1 MKKSLLRI
9 MMVLALVGIMTMP
22 GILSCKKES
31 EDRFSSDPDPVYQN
45 QNHTPL
51 PSTCLLLGSGLAA
64 MAGWRRFRKS

>member
-9 MMVLALVGIMTMP
+9 MMVLALVGIMTLP

-31 EDRFSSDPDPVYQN
+31 SYQDPVDPN
-45 QNHTPL
+45 QINTPL

-64 MAGWRRFRKS
+64 MMGWRRFKKS

>member
-31 EDRFSSDPDPVYQN
+31 SNNFSSYEDPQQVS
-45 QNHTPL
+45 TPL

-64 MAGWRRFRKS
+64 MMGWRRFRKS